1 MTNQVMSVEEIIRET
16 FYLPEDTEI
25 QDNDN
30 PNTLDGWDSLG
41 QINLLNNLEE
51 TFNIAIQPDE
61 TEVLLTVGDIKKLM
75 KAKGI
80 EL

>member
-1 MTNQVMSVEEIIRET
+1 MSVEEIIRET

-61 TEVLLTVGDIKKLM
+61 TEALRTVGDIKKLM